1 MEEKLLQQAYEKSKD
16 YLYEDSSRFNLLS
29 IIEKDRDE
37 AHIHSKI
44 IYNLLSQNWGKK
56 DKETF
61 LTLFLKEIGIEDEN
75 IYDKNW
81 EVTREKAFDL
91 DTIKGRLDFEIKS
104 KDCIYII
111 EMKIDAGDQ
120 PEQLIRYQKFA
131 KEQHKKYKIFY
142 LTLDGHNASKKSI
155 GEEENLE
162 ENEKVEYINISF
174 QGEIL
179 NWLENCL
186 KLVEGK
192 ENKSACINQ
201 YIASINK
208 ILGEKEIK
216 IKDNILKS
224 TEDIKT
230 AITIYEKLNDKLQKV
245 LKNFFE
251 ELNKKLKNKLKDITS
266 KPIYNE
272 SYIKDYYNYTLDK
285 IPQDYPGLYIVL
297 DENKSNNSNYYK
309 FVLKLEL
316 APELI
321 GCLGFIKSDEDVKE
335 TIPFVYFSQVK
346 KNSSGLYNRCIKRIE
361 NLESKDKLSDNNKAY
376 WFYVKNLKEEIINF
390 KDISLSNKA
399 LLSLIDEETLKEE
412 VKNIAT
418 YISNEIV
425 KNMEI

>member
-1 MEEKLLQQAYEKSKD
+1 M
-16 YLYEDSSRFNLLS
+16 
-29 IIEKDRDE
+29 
-37 AHIHSKI
+37 
-44 IYNLLSQNWGKK
+44 GKK

-192 ENKSACINQ
+192 ENKSACISQ

-208 ILGEKEIK
+208 ILGEKNTK

-224 TEDIKT
+224 VKDIKT